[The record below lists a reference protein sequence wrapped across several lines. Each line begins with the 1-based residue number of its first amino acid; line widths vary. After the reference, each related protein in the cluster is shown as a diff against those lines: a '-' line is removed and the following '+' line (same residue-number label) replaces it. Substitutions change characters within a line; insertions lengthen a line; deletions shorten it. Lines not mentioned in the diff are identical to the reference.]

1 MKRAHRGYIQRET
14 KKTFDQSMHLYEQ
27 TLNHLV
33 QASGNG
39 VSQVTSDSTKT
50 IRVGEPVAVRCSD
63 NTDFYRTV
71 LIRRK
76 NHSSNT
82 FQALV
87 SNPVAGTIPPGMDEV
102 SQEQVFKRI
111 RDLNAAF
118 TSGSDLRAFPHKGAE
133 PGDRNF
139 DFSVVTPLHQQQQ
152 KRGQR

>member
-1 MKRAHRGYIQRET
+1 MKGAHKRYMQRET

-27 TLNHLV
+27 TLNQVV

-39 VSQVTSDSTKT
+39 VSHDTSDRTKT
-50 IRVGEPVAVRCSD
+50 IRDGDPVAVRCSD
-63 NTDFYRTV
+63 NTDYYRTV
-71 LIRRK
+71 LIRK
-76 NHSSNT
+76 NQFSNS

-102 SQEQVFKRI
+102 PQEQVFKRI

-133 PGDRNF
+133 PGERNF

>member
-1 MKRAHRGYIQRET
+1 MKRTHKGYMQRET

-39 VSQVTSDSTKT
+39 VSQDTSDSTKT

-87 SNPVAGTIPPGMDEV
+87 SNPVAGTTPPGMDEV
-102 SQEQVFKRI
+102 PQEQVFKRI

-133 PGDRNF
+133 PGERNF

>member
-1 MKRAHRGYIQRET
+1 MKGAHKRYMQRNT

-27 TLNHLV
+27 TLNQVV

-39 VSQVTSDSTKT
+39 VSLDTSDRTKT
-50 IRVGEPVAVRCSD
+50 IRVGDPVAVRCSD
-63 NTDFYRTV
+63 NTDYYRTV
-71 LIRRK
+71 LIRK
-76 NHSSNT
+76 NQFSNS

-102 SQEQVFKRI
+102 PQEQVFKRI

-133 PGDRNF
+133 PGERNF